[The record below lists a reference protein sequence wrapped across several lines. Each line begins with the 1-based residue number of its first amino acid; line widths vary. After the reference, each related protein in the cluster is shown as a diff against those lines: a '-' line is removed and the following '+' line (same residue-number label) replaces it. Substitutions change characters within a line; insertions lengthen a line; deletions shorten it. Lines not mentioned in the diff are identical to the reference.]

1 MSNKSTNICKQKEGK
16 MDFLKIA
23 KHTQDMQLNSTWS
36 GSVYA
41 LKDVLS
47 YVDNNKDIAISSKVI
62 IKNYL
67 EEQIKKYQDLKD
79 NTDIGKTLKGIEK
92 KVGVEITQR
101 GRKMLNKQDYIKLQM
116 ESADNDFVNALLYEH
131 YNNEVKNMS
140 DQEFKNHLKNM
151 GIDNESQ
158 AT

>member
-1 MSNKSTNICKQKEGK
+1 

-23 KHTQDMQLNSTWS
+23 KQTQDMQLNSTWS

-47 YVDNNKDIAISSKVI
+47 YVNNNKDIAIISKVI

-67 EEQIKKYQDLKD
+67 EEQIKKYRDLKD

-92 KVGVEITQR
+92 KVGVEIT
-101 GRKMLNKQDYIKLQM
+101 
-116 ESADNDFVNALLYEH
+116 
-131 YNNEVKNMS
+131 
-140 DQEFKNHLKNM
+140 
-151 GIDNESQ
+151 
-158 AT
+158 

>member
-1 MSNKSTNICKQKEGK
+1 

-23 KHTQDMQLNSTWS
+23 KQTQDTQLNSTWG

-67 EEQIKKYQDLKD
+67 EQEIKKYQDLKD
-79 NTDIGKTLKGIEK
+79 NTEIGRTLKGIEK
-92 KVGVEITQR
+92 KLGVEIT
-101 GRKMLNKQDYIKLQM
+101 
-116 ESADNDFVNALLYEH
+116 
-131 YNNEVKNMS
+131 
-140 DQEFKNHLKNM
+140 
-151 GIDNESQ
+151 
-158 AT
+158 

>member
-1 MSNKSTNICKQKEGK
+1 

-116 ESADNDFVNALLYEH
+116 ESADNDFVNELLYEH

-158 AT
+158 TT